1 MKKVITVVLS
11 LILIISILGVF
22 AGGVAFYNEKLGFI
36 DKFNTD
42 DFSLDQNSFIYYTDK
57 NGDEVEYSQI
67 QGNVNRIWANYD
79 DISDYT
85 VKAFVA
91 IEDERFYQ
99 HHGFDFKRL
108 VGATFNYIVKGDKS
122 YGGSTITQQ
131 WVKNVTGDQKTT
143 PARKIREII
152 RAIKVEEELS
162 KQEILELYLNT
173 IYLGEGCYGV
183 QAASHEYFNKPVSE
197 LNLAESAC
205 IAGITQN
212 PAKYDPFINPE
223 QNKNKQETVLKKMLD
238 LGDITQDEYEEA
250 KNFEL
255 VFSEGNSDDDNSF
268 DRISSYY
275 EEAVIKE
282 VLDDLQ
288 TEKGYNENYAAK
300 LVYSGGLKIY
310 STLDPD
316 IQNVI
321 DEVYTNEDNFSSSSA
336 YEKQPQS
343 AIVVMDPYNGEI
355 KGLYGGRGEKTAN
368 LTLNRATNS
377 LRQPGSSIKPVA
389 VYGPAVEE
397 GVVGPGTYVNDKK
410 ITINGWTPQN
420 WDNRFHGSMTIKYAL
435 AQSYNIP
442 AVLTLQNLGINKSYE
457 YMTKKLHFTTLV
469 SSRDGQTDKTLPS
482 LALGGLTDGVTVK
495 EMCAAYCTFANDG
508 IYTTPHTYTKVLD
521 HDGNVLLEK
530 KVNTNAAF
538 SKETASIMTS
548 MLRSVVTSGTGTAA
562 NLYCGIPAAGKT
574 GTSEHTNDLWFCGYT
589 PYYCGAV
596 WYGFDEPADMSS
608 FTSGAISAN
617 LWRKVMDKIH
627 EGLEYEN
634 FKTLSNVNYSANIA
648 MNGQSQHYVYD
659 ADEDKEEDTNTEPS
673 TEGETDRTE
682 GGAIGND
689 PAATPETPPAENN
702 NGNNTSGG
710 NETGGN
716 ETGGEA
722 VPESPAPSAPEDGSV
737 EAIDVVDEAG

>member
-1 MKKVITVVLS
+1 MKKILTVVLS

-22 AGGVAFYNEKLGFI
+22 AGGIAFYNEKLGFL
-36 DKFNTD
+36 DKFNIA
-42 DFSLDQNSFIYYTDK
+42 DFTLDRNSFIYYTDK
-57 NGDEVEYSQI
+57 DGNEVEYSQI

-79 DISDYT
+79 DISDYV
-85 VKAFVA
+85 VKAIVA

-108 VGATFNYIVKGDKS
+108 VAATFNYVVKGDKS
-122 YGGSTITQQ
+122 FGGSTITQQ
-131 WVKNVTGDQKTT
+131 WVKNVTGDKKAT

-152 RAIKVEEELS
+152 RAIKVEDELS

-173 IYLGEGCYGV
+173 IYLGEGCYGI
-183 QAASHEYFNKPVSE
+183 QAASHVYFDKPASE
-197 LNLAESAC
+197 LNLPESAC

-212 PAKYDPFINPE
+212 PAEYDPLINPE
-223 QNKNKQETVLKKMLD
+223 KNKEKQETVLKKMLE
-238 LGDITQDEYEEA
+238 LGDITEDEYNEA
-250 KNFEL
+250 IDFEL
-255 VFSEGNSDDDNSF
+255 QFSQGNNDDDSF

-275 EEAVIKE
+275 EEAVINE
-282 VLDDLQ
+282 VLEDLQ

-316 IQNVI
+316 IQKAI
-321 DEVYTNEDNFSSSSA
+321 DDVYTNDDNFSSSS
-336 YEKQPQS
+336 YYDEQPQS
-343 AIVVMDPYNGEI
+343 SIVIMDPYNGEI

-368 LTLNRATNS
+368 LTLNRATQT
-377 LRQPGSSIKPVA
+377 LRQPGSSIKPIA

-397 GVVGPGTYVNDKK
+397 GIVGPSTNVNDKK
-410 ITINGWTPQN
+410 ITINGWTPHN
-420 WDNRFHGSMTIKYAL
+420 WDNRYHGSMTIKYAL

-442 AVLTLQNLGINKSYE
+442 AVLTLQNLGINKSFE
-457 YMTKKLHFTTLV
+457 YMTKKLHFSTLV
-469 SSRDGQTDKTLPS
+469 DSRESTGGIQTDKTLPS

-530 KVNTNAAF
+530 KINTNAAF
-538 SKETASIMTS
+538 SKETASVMTS

-562 NLYCGIPAAGKT
+562 GLYCGIPAAGKT

-596 WYGFDEPADMSS
+596 WYGFDEPKDLSG

-617 LWRKVMDKIH
+617 LWRKVMDTIH
-627 EGLEYEN
+627 DGLPYDD
-634 FKTLSNVNYSANIA
+634 FKSYSHVNYYTNIP
-648 MNGQSQHYVYD
+648 MNGQSQFYVGD
-659 ADEDKEEDTNTEPS
+659 DEEDEKDEDNEEEENISVD
-673 TEGETDRTE
+673 GETDRTE

-689 PAATPETPPAENN
+689 TEAPPEIPDGSDNA
-702 NGNNTSGG
+702 GSG
-710 NETGGN
+710 EPV
-716 ETGGEA
+716 E
-722 VPESPAPSAPEDGSV
+722 VPTEPSV
-737 EAIDVVDEAG
+737 EALPNSPVTVEPSEPIDIG

>member
-11 LILIISILGVF
+11 LILIISILGIF
-22 AGGVAFYNEKLGFI
+22 AGGIAFYNEKLGFI
-36 DKFNTD
+36 DNFNTD
-42 DFSLDQNSFIYYTDK
+42 DFSLDRNSFIYYTDK
-57 NGDEVEYSQI
+57 NGDDVEYAQI

-79 DISDYT
+79 DISDYLA
-85 VKAFVA
+85 KAIVA

-108 VGATFNYIVKGDKS
+108 MGATFNYIVKGENS

-131 WVKNVTGDQKTT
+131 WVKNVTGDKKAT

-152 RAIKVEEELS
+152 RAIKVEDELS

-183 QAASHEYFNKPVSE
+183 QAASHTYFNKSASE

-212 PAKYDPFINPE
+212 PAEYDPFINPG
-223 QNKNKQETVLKKMLD
+223 QNKEKQETVLRKMFE
-238 LGDITQDEYEEA
+238 LGDITEDEYNEA
-250 KNFEL
+250 VDFEL
-255 VFSEGNSDDDNSF
+255 VFSDGDSSDDDGF

-275 EEAVIKE
+275 EEAVIQE
-282 VLDDLQ
+282 VLEDLQ

-300 LVYSGGLKIY
+300 LVYSGGLQIY
-310 STLDPD
+310 STLDID
-316 IQNVI
+316 IQKAI
-321 DEVYTNEDNFSSSSA
+321 DDVYTNDDNFSSSSA
-336 YEKQPQS
+336 YEEQPQS
-343 AIVVMDPYNGEI
+343 AIVIMDPYTGEI

-368 LTLNRATNS
+368 LTLNRATQT
-377 LRQPGSSIKPVA
+377 LRQPGSSIKPIA

-397 GVVGPGTYVNDKK
+397 GIVGPGTYVTDKK
-410 ITINGWTPQN
+410 ITINGWTPHN
-420 WDNRFHGSMTIKYAL
+420 FDNRYHGSMTIKYAL

-469 SSRDGQTDKTLPS
+469 DSRDGQTDKTLPS
-482 LALGGLTDGVTVK
+482 LALGGLTDGVSVK
-495 EMCAAYCTFANDG
+495 EMCAAYCTFANEG

-521 HDGNVLLEK
+521 YDGNVILEK

-538 SKETASIMTS
+538 SKETASVMTN
-548 MLRSVVTSGTGTAA
+548 MMRSVVTSGTGTAA

-574 GTSEHTNDLWFCGYT
+574 GTSELTNDLWFCGYT

-596 WYGFDEPADMSS
+596 WYGFDEPKDLSG

-617 LWRKVMDKIH
+617 LWRKVMDQIH
-627 EGLEYEN
+627 VNLEYKDFE
-634 FKTLSNVNYSANIA
+634 TLSGINYYENIA
-648 MNGQSQHYVYD
+648 MDGQSQHYVYEEN
-659 ADEDKEEDTNTEPS
+659 DEPDENEPLS
-673 TEGETDRTE
+673 EGETDLTE

-689 PAATPETPPAENN
+689 PSTEA
-702 NGNNTSGG
+702 GVSGG
-710 NETGGN
+710 EN
-716 ETGGEA
+716 
-722 VPESPAPSAPEDGSV
+722 ESPSSPAVTEPNDETSVPNVSEPSSPSGNDTTV
-737 EAIDVVDEAG
+737 EAIDVQPVE